1 MTSKDNLL
9 QAWQE
14 LTRFWDDE
22 ASRAFELEHLSKIIE
37 CMTEIEREFE
47 KFSRCSDDHQ

>member
-9 QAWQE
+9 QKWHE

-22 ASRAFELEHLSKIIE
+22 ASRSFENEHLNKILE
-37 CMTEIEREFE
+37 CMQEIEREYE
-47 KFSRCSDDHQ
+47 KFMHYADNCQ